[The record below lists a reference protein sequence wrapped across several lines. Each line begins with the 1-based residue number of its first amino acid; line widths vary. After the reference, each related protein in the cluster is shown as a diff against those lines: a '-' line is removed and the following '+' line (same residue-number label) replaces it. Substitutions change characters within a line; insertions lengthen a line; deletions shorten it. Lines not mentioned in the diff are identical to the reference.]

1 MLLSVIFSITAIIN
15 AIVYIYIKAK
25 DFSII
30 QKNQIF
36 KRAFQSGV
44 SLGKEIENT
53 VKEGK
58 TKSEKTGRLIGAIFA
73 VVIFLFFASLHL
85 IIPIILSFNFGFIE
99 AISAYMILV
108 LLFLGIQVYAERTRP
123 LYKID
128 TKKDL
133 LRSILFVFYFQLL
146 VIILFGFNP
155 QLDRILGQI
164 YLSDF
169 LLKNTFTFLMP
180 TLFLASIVYSLYFY
194 WIGLLFNSKSKTN
207 INAQIKTTNV
217 VLIFVLSSFIGILYL
232 IESNFSFIDYSSGSP
247 FDRTYNTFIFLL
259 SSILIPLMFNLISDS
274 KISKSLKNH
283 DENIRYSTKELI
295 DKK

>member
-1 MLLSVIFSITAIIN
+1 LQIF
-15 AIVYIYIKAK
+15 
-25 DFSII
+25 I

-232 IESNFSFIDYSSGSP
+232 IESNFSFIDYSSASP

>member
-283 DENIRYSTKELI
+283 DDNI
-295 DKK
+295 

>member
-232 IESNFSFIDYSSGSP
+232 IESNFSFIDYSSASP